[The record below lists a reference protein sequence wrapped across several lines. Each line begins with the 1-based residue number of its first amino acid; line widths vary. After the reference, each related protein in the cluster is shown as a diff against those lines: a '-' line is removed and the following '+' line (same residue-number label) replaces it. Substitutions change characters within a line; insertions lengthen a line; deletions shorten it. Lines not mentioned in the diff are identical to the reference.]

1 MSTIDNKKKIII
13 NSSFF
18 SPTKSKTLKAKSPKL
33 AASIINPNILK
44 KTLINKIKQHKHKE
58 ELQKSSL
65 LSQSNTKR
73 DNDDIGLF
81 TDEFKESIHYLDAL
95 SKQKKSNSVSH
106 AGRDRDTM
114 TKNKTLKNPYLHV
127 NLELPEE
134 LRAPLCPSELKFTDN
149 NVSSGIKLKTQAIQ
163 QIQQIQQDVP
173 YGCLKN
179 GNKPTYRNWQTTT
192 QKNSSNYDMINNR
205 IGSNEIET
213 KQHKLTERERKLEMI
228 REKLKFHQQML
239 KKEKESESDLC
250 NDYNNSNSRS
260 NSRSNSNNQMICDI
274 DLSTQTPQL
283 NCSRLSDIVRPSLLL
298 PKSTSTLGNDTSM
311 SIKTPLSEFV
321 EDMKKEPKV
330 MIKKT
335 IKRKYTLGKSAI
347 HKRVGILIKDNQ
359 TRKKIIIAQKEMKK
373 KPVNE
378 IKNYLKEHGLIKDGT
393 NASNDILRK
402 IYESSLL
409 SGDIYNNNTEILLHN
424 YVN

>member
-13 NSSFF
+13 NPSFF
-18 SPTKSKTLKAKSPKL
+18 SPSKSKTLKTKSPKL

-95 SKQKKSNSVSH
+95 SKQKKSNNASH
-106 AGRDRDTM
+106 AGRDRDRDTL

-127 NLELPEE
+127 NLELPDE
-134 LRAPLCPSELKFTDN
+134 LRTPLCPSELKFTDN
-149 NVSSGIKLKTQAIQ
+149 NVSSGIKLKTHSIQ

-205 IGSNEIET
+205 IGNNNGIET

-239 KKEKESESDLC
+239 KKEKESESALC
-250 NDYNNSNSRS
+250 NDYSNSNRNS
-260 NSRSNSNNQMICDI
+260 NNNQMICGI
-274 DLSTQTPQL
+274 DLSSTQTPQL
-283 NCSRLSDIVRPSLLL
+283 ICSRPSDIIRPSLLL
-298 PKSTSTLGNDTSM
+298 PKSTDMTGNDISM

-321 EDMKKEPKV
+321 EDMKTEPKV

-359 TRKKIIIAQKEMKK
+359 TRKKIIVAQKEMKK

-393 NASNDILRK
+393 NATNDILRK